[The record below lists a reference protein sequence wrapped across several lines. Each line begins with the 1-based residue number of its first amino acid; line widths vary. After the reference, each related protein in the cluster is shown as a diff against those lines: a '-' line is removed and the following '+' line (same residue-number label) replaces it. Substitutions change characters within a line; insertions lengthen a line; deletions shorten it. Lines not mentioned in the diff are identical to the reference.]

1 MCTLVFVVGLIF
13 FFLLFVS
20 LFFKFTIIFFFFNLH
35 EAVFGIQE
43 KSSDE
48 RLFQC
53 MNECKIRILFL
64 KSNFPH
70 DFGYQYV
77 FISLNNRVY

>member
-1 MCTLVFVVGLIF
+1 MCTLVFVVDLIF

-20 LFFKFTIIFFFFNLH
+20 LFFKFIIIIFFNLH
-35 EAVFGIQE
+35 EAIFGIQE
-43 KSSDE
+43 NSSDE

-53 MNECKIRILFL
+53 MNECKTRILFL

-77 FISLNNRVY
+77 FISLKNRGY